1 MIRASVVKATGWL
14 CVQKC
19 ASRMVVDER
28 GKIKLKRESLDI
40 IASARVMVP
49 NGLSDIPPA
58 DGMSS

>member
-1 MIRASVVKATGWL
+1 MIRASVAKAKGRL
-14 CVQKC
+14 CIQEY

-28 GKIKLKRESLDI
+28 GKIKLMRESVDI
-40 IASARVMVP
+40 IASARVTVP